1 MRVTDSETPEK
12 SNSDRPVRRALSRA
26 QVLEAAVRLADERGI
41 DHLSMRKLAQ
51 ILGVEAMSLY
61 NHVASKEDLL
71 TGMVDTVI
79 AEIRLPVTTGDWRAE
94 MADRAEALRGVLAR
108 HPWATVLIVSSADI
122 GPSLLAYTEA
132 TIACLLAAGF
142 SVPMTDRA
150 WNAIDSYVYGYT
162 LKEQNFPFEP
172 AEYANAA
179 RAYLPTLDPA
189 THPALRLMTEH
200 VADGRHDGV
209 HDFGF
214 GLRLIL
220 DGLEAL
226 RPKGN

>member
-1 MRVTDSETPEK
+1 MIDRQTPERDGSEK
-12 SNSDRPVRRALSRA
+12 PGRRALNRA
-26 QVLEAAVRLADERGI
+26 QVLEAAVALADERGI
-41 DHLSMRKLAQ
+41 DQLSMRKLAQ
-51 ILGVEAMSLY
+51 GLGVEAMSLY

-79 AEIRLPVTTGDWRAE
+79 TEIRLPLANGDWRAE
-94 MADRAEALRGVLAR
+94 MEDRAEALRGVLAR
-108 HPWATVLIVSSADI
+108 HPWATVLIVSSADV

-132 TIACLLAAGF
+132 TVACLLSAGF

-162 LKEQNFPFEP
+162 LKEQNFPFEQSD
-172 AEYANAA
+172 YAAAA
-179 RAYLPTLDPA
+179 RAYLPMLDPA
-189 THPALRLMTEH
+189 THPALRLMAEH
-200 VADGRHDGV
+200 VADGRHDGI
-209 HDFGF
+209 HDFSF

-226 RPKGN
+226 RPK